1 MMKKLVSLLL
11 ALVMALGLCTSAI
24 AETNGESED
33 VQTGNETYTMETVLA
48 GVDALTLEDVAESER
63 DAAKE
68 AAKNFL
74 QTNFAVVK
82 NNGKFFLVITDV
94 RFRYDLFFVT
104 EGDKTRVKGI
114 VDNYEAP
121 IANGSK
127 TTIKAVLN
135 SYIVQYGNNCG
146 RIDGVD
152 FGWLMNIYK
161 AAAERLVLQSTETG
175 KVQGI
180 DKLRI
185 NGGEDSTYPYKN
197 GEYIKGDGPN
207 STAQDMANSAV
218 TYFKKYFK
226 CGTETFNEE
235 TRGTVTYNKD
245 IYENNSFKNRDKAQQ
260 AITDYNNLSP
270 MAQIYLNELE
280 IYQDGGPGV
289 GPRGISFWQL
299 IQQYNEQLNGS
310 QGGGNNPSHG
320 PTTGNITDVKSLPDA
335 ASVAGTQARDFLG
348 GANGSTTG
356 VVKYTYTPGGN
367 DKAPVGDISING
379 TDIGN
384 DGMFT
389 DTAKARAA
397 INAYYN
403 LQPAARDILDML
415 FLREKTPW
423 GAQLW
428 KFSRRMANF
437 ESMVQIAESKGDDSV
452 KTDPLSKENGAAEM
466 LRSTGGFTAPDLGR
480 NFTITFPR
488 QLERGTD
495 YNYNYQV
502 VDGVGVLTVE
512 MYAGN
517 KQHWIEAGL
526 ANPEGIKYTVVLR
539 NPTNGIYHGAAAGN
553 GNSGVWDAW
562 AKGTIALNEYTDEME
577 KFSFGLAA
585 VNTRDGFMTVNA
597 IENYGEMMV
606 LSVWNSNKNMNE
618 GSPVKNLVLVRIRVV
633 DQFSY
638 EAEAGMVP
646 AVNVKD
652 EERVK
657 VTGVNAEIWNVTRE
671 AERLVVRPKDG
682 TLASKFENG
691 QISPIGTLTIK
702 APEGYTELDS
712 VIMNGKPMN
721 EKSFENGVWT
731 CPRFFPVQDNGNA
744 AMVST
749 RTFVLNWKSGSGQNA
764 KYFPE
769 TFTLYF
775 GESSSAVE
783 DALNKA
789 YKDNYQVNTDMT
801 ISLQPKTNMEKDIGA
816 VGDNGINVIYD
827 EITGGFHTTF
837 DSKKGMPTLALLEKG
852 MVIEPSA
859 EIKENGTVAG
869 FHAHPFETNNDPQ
882 NMGSSWF
889 DSVMKGFIE
898 EHRDTNHTRTY
909 GYPSNTVAR
918 TIPFVATNKLVR
930 DGMTVYFSFT
940 QAYRGMVIEWVDA
953 QDKVLGYTFAY
964 GRNDP
969 FVATT
974 QTDMTAGG
982 PEENR
987 EYSEPFAVG
996 PDGGKFWCERYPQ
1009 EGGNGQKWYFRLRV
1023 SGHSEWSGEYTVYLP
1038 YSYLEIT
1045 DAEAQRLINSG
1056 RKARID
1062 HYVNGDGMAPETL
1075 EGTYTEW
1082 GICFKT
1088 GSFSPFVISTAAQSS
1103 SGGGYYYGGASTP
1116 GISAVKTADAAKS
1129 ATDYTSGIYG
1139 LTFRSTAAFSG
1150 FKGVQVDGRTIAA
1163 ANYVAEDNG
1172 GIEVYLKAV
1181 YLRTLKDGR
1190 HTVTILSDAGNVTMN
1205 FTIGGVDSPT
1215 TFDAGIG
1222 AYVGM
1227 ALASVGGMAWIRR
1240 RKR

>member
-1 MMKKLVSLLL
+1 MKKAVSLLL
-11 ALVMALGLCTSAI
+11 TLILTLSLCTPVLADPGDE
-24 AETNGESED
+24 AYNMDTL
-33 VQTGNETYTMETVLA
+33 LA
-48 GVDALTLEDVAESER
+48 GVDALSGDGDAKA
-63 DAAKE
+63 AAKE
-68 AAKNFL
+68 YLKKYFVVVNDNNMSFVVINNVGMRQDKFI
-74 QTNFAVVK
+74 QTQEQKATVQNVLTAYTTEISGVLDTYK
-82 NNGKFFLVITDV
+82 V
-94 RFRYDLFFVT
+94 R
-104 EGDKTRVKGI
+104 
-114 VDNYEAP
+114 
-121 IANGSK
+121 
-127 TTIKAVLN
+127 
-135 SYIVQYGNNCG
+135 YGNSAEMAFSG
-146 RIDGVD
+146 
-152 FGWLMNIYK
+152 LLEIYRC
-161 AAAERLVLQSTETG
+161 AAERPAIQNYENGGNGPDTGEVQGVHLLKCSGGTDEYPYNNQEYVNANDVTAAVSYFNEYFSYVTWETG
-175 KVQGI
+175 
-180 DKLRI
+180 
-185 NGGEDSTYPYKN
+185 DSEQYN
-197 GEYIKGDGPN
+197 
-207 STAQDMANSAV
+207 
-218 TYFKKYFK
+218 
-226 CGTETFNEE
+226 
-235 TRGTVTYNKD
+235 TVTFKDGIYDKDTNK
-245 IYENNSFKNRDKAQQ
+245 
-260 AITDYNNLSP
+260 ITDQEKAKAAISAYNQLSP
-270 MAQIYLNELE
+270 AVQVLLNELE
-280 IYQDGGPGV
+280 IRVATGPSGTEQF
-289 GPRGISFWQL
+289 RFWRL
-299 IQQYNEQLNGS
+299 IQRFDKQLNGS

-335 ASVAGTQARDFLG
+335 ASVAGKQARDFLG
-348 GANGSTTG
+348 GVNDSTTG

-415 FLREKTPW
+415 FLREETPW

-606 LSVWNSNKNMNE
+606 LSVWNSNENMNE

-638 EAEAGMVP
+638 ETEAGMGEESLP

-652 EERVK
+652 KERVK

-682 TLASKFENG
+682 TLAGIFEAGKKWEN
-691 QISPIGTLTIK
+691 IGTLTVA
-702 APEGYTELDS
+702 APMSDYKLAA
-712 VIMNGKPMN
+712 VNGKQIN
-721 EKSFENGVWT
+721 NGGDIWT
-731 CPRFFPVQDNGNA
+731 CEQFFPQSNGQNGPGTA
-744 AMVST
+744 TT
-749 RTFVLNWKSGSGQNA
+749 RTFTLTWVSGDAQ
-764 KYFPE
+764 YDE
-769 TFTLYF
+769 QFTLYI
-775 GESSSAVE
+775 GEMATTAQDRFSQIVNAGSQSSVPVVAPSEEFANEAMGKITAGSGLDV
-783 DALNKA
+783 
-789 YKDNYQVNTDMT
+789 T
-801 ISLQPKTNMEKDIGA
+801 
-816 VGDNGINVIYD
+816 YD
-827 EITGGFHTTF
+827 KSTGRFQATF
-837 DSKKGMPTLALLEKG
+837 DGSKGLPSLADLDKGFVLVPDDAFKD
-852 MVIEPSA
+852 
-859 EIKENGTVAG
+859 KVAG
-869 FHAHPFETNNDPQ
+869 FHTHPFESTGDPAEFDADWFKMVKLGFDQERSDPNRTN
-882 NMGSSWF
+882 S
-889 DSVMKGFIE
+889 
-898 EHRDTNHTRTY
+898 
-909 GYPSNTVAR
+909 YPENTVAR
-918 TIPFVATNKLVR
+918 TIPFVATNRLVR
-930 DGMTVYFSFT
+930 DGVTIYFAFT
-940 QAYRGMVIEWVDA
+940 QNYRGMVIEWVDA
-953 QDKVLGYTFAY
+953 NNTVLGYTIAY
-964 GRNDP
+964 GKNGP
-969 FVATT
+969 FVMTT
-974 QTDMTAGG
+974 KTEVSENE
-982 PEENR
+982 PEHDKTYN
-987 EYSEPFAVG
+987 EPFAVAE
-996 PDGGKFWCERYPQ
+996 GGGEFWCERYPQ

-1023 SGHSEWSGEYTVYLP
+1023 SGHSEWIGEYTVYLP

-1088 GSFSPFVISTAAQSS
+1088 SSFSPFVINTAAQSS

-1163 ANYVAEDNG
+1163 ANYVAEDTG

-1222 AYVGM
+1222 AYIGM
-1227 ALASVGGMAWIRR
+1227 ALASVGGMAWMRR

>member
-146 RIDGVD
+146 RTDGVD

-310 QGGGNNPSHG
+310 QGGGNNPGG
-320 PTTGNITDVKSLPDA
+320 PPPSTGNVTDVSNLPGNGQPNEEA
-335 ASVAGTQARDFLG
+335 KVFLG
-348 GANGSTTG
+348 QNGYME
-356 VVKYTYTPGGN
+356 YTYTSEYES
-367 DKAPVGDISING
+367 DISFRGVSIDNKG
-379 TDIGN
+379 R
-384 DGMFT
+384 FVE
-389 DTAKARAA
+389 AQKVRAA
-397 INAYYN
+397 ITAYKN
-403 LQPAARDILDML
+403 LSQEAKSILNN
-415 FLREKTPW
+415 LRICADDEQWT
-423 GAQLW
+423 
-428 KFSRRMANF
+428 FSRRMWHLERMLYF
-437 ESMVQIAESKGDDSV
+437 SESSNSSRVTPVTMPKDGVVEALLE
-452 KTDPLSKENGAAEM
+452 A
-466 LRSTGGFTAPDLGR
+466 GFTAPVLGDD
-480 NFTITFPR
+480 FAVAFPS
-488 QLERGTD
+488 QLERYKDYD
-495 YNYNYQV
+495 YNYSIIDN
-502 VDGVGVLTVE
+502 VGVLTVE
-512 MYAGN
+512 VRAGDRAHWLEAASASDDGDITYGIVFRN
-517 KQHWIEAGL
+517 KTG
-526 ANPEGIKYTVVLR
+526 AN
-539 NPTNGIYHGAAAGN
+539 YHGSAFGN
-553 GNSGVWDAW
+553 GGSGYWQVWAANEETLKNSGKA
-562 AKGTIALNEYTDEME
+562 TTHYNSL
-577 KFSFGLAA
+577 GLAA
-585 VNTRDGFMTVNA
+585 VNQQNGVMTVNA
-597 IENYGEMMV
+597 IENCGEMMA
-606 LSVWNSNKNMNE
+606 LSVWNNASSAKE
-618 GSPVKNLVLVRIRVV
+618 GAPVKHLLTMRIRIV
-633 DQFSY
+633 DQFTY
-638 EAEAGMVP
+638 EAEAGMGEEVLP
-646 AVNVKD
+646 AVNVQD
-652 EERVK
+652 EKRVSYTLNGENTWR
-657 VTGVNAEIWNVTRE
+657 VVRE
-671 AERLVVRPKDG
+671 KERLVVRPAEG
-682 TLASKFENG
+682 TLADKFAANNDW
-691 QISPIGTLTIK
+691 SNVIGTLTVATPI
-702 APEGYTELDS
+702 AGYKLAA
-712 VIMNGKPMN
+712 V
-721 EKSFENGVWT
+721 
-731 CPRFFPVQDNGNA
+731 NGNP
-744 AMVST
+744 VNNGGDTWICDRLFPQS
-749 RTFVLNWKSGSGQNA
+749 NGQNTSGVVTTRQFTLTWTSNSDQYA
-764 KYFPE
+764 E
-769 TFTLYF
+769 TFTLYI
-775 GESSSAVE
+775 GENSAVVKNE
-783 DALNKA
+783 LNEA
-789 YKDNYQVNTDMT
+789 YKELNNGRTT
-801 ISLQPKTNMEKDIGA
+801 IVAFQSANDAQQDISDVSGSS
-816 VGDNGINVIYD
+816 VDVVYD
-827 EITGGFHTTF
+827 SVTGGFHTTF
-837 DSKKGMPTLALLEKG
+837 DSSKPMPTAEQLEQG
-852 MVIEPSA
+852 MVIEPG
-859 EIKENGTVAG
+859 EGIDKTKVAR
-869 FHAHPFETNNDPQ
+869 FHVHPFQTNADPAD
-882 NMGSSWF
+882 STSDWF
-889 DSVMKGFIE
+889 KDILKGFQKE
-898 EHRDTNHTRTY
+898 RED
-909 GYPSNTVAR
+909 SNKSDQIFDYKATEDNIAR
-918 TIPFVATNKLVR
+918 TIPFVATNSVTHG
-930 DGMTVYFSFT
+930 DVTVYFAFT
-940 QAYRGMVIEWVDA
+940 QAYRGKVIEWVDA
-953 QDKVLGYTFAY
+953 QGNVLGYTFAY

-974 QTDMTAGG
+974 RTEVKPGG
-982 PEENR
+982 EDGRPTGKPGDYN
-987 EYSEPFAVG
+987 EPFAVG
-996 PDGGKFWCERYPQ
+996 PDGGMFWCERYPQ

-1023 SGHSEWSGEYTVYLP
+1023 SGHSEWNGEYTVYLP
-1038 YSYLEIT
+1038 YGYLGISEQ
-1045 DAEAQRLINSG
+1045 EAQRLINSG

-1088 GSFSPFVISTAAQSS
+1088 RSFSPFVISTAAQSS
-1103 SGGGYYYGGASTP
+1103 SGGGYYYYGVASTP

-1227 ALASVGGMAWIRR
+1227 ALASVGGMAWMRR

>member
-11 ALVMALGLCTSAI
+11 ALVMALGLVVPVWGNDLPSGTEPLFFYGQDNKQEWHYFNGTGLGQGNSVTFDRVYKDEGNDSYTQLTGFTVDSQATAAGLTATVNGGALTVTAANDCD
-24 AETNGESED
+24 AEVKFVVIEA
-33 VQTGNETYTMETVLA
+33 A
-48 GVDALTLEDVAESER
+48 GVKYALRVIVNESS
-63 DAAKE
+63 
-68 AAKNFL
+68 
-74 QTNFAVVK
+74 
-82 NNGKFFLVITDV
+82 G
-94 RFRYDLFFVT
+94 
-104 EGDKTRVKGI
+104 G
-114 VDNYEAP
+114 
-121 IANGSK
+121 
-127 TTIKAVLN
+127 
-135 SYIVQYGNNCG
+135 
-146 RIDGVD
+146 
-152 FGWLMNIYK
+152 
-161 AAAERLVLQSTETG
+161 
-175 KVQGI
+175 QG
-180 DKLRI
+180 
-185 NGGEDSTYPYKN
+185 G
-197 GEYIKGDGPN
+197 
-207 STAQDMANSAV
+207 Q
-218 TYFKKYFK
+218 
-226 CGTETFNEE
+226 
-235 TRGTVTYNKD
+235 
-245 IYENNSFKNRDKAQQ
+245 
-260 AITDYNNLSP
+260 
-270 MAQIYLNELE
+270 
-280 IYQDGGPGV
+280 GGP
-289 GPRGISFWQL
+289 
-299 IQQYNEQLNGS
+299 
-310 QGGGNNPSHG
+310 
-320 PTTGNITDVKSLPDA
+320 PTTGQIKDA
-335 ASVAGTQARDFLG
+335 KQLTGDKPAIDMALDYLGIGTSGAAGSVTY
-348 GANGSTTG
+348 
-356 VVKYTYTPGGN
+356 KYVDGGN
-367 DKAPVGDISING
+367 SDISING
-379 TDIGN
+379 TSIGP
-384 DGMFT
+384 DGLFT
-389 DTAKARAA
+389 DTAAARAA
-397 INAYYN
+397 VNAYYS
-403 LQPAARDILDML
+403 LQPAAQNILDTL
-415 FLREKTPW
+415 YLRVNDE
-423 GAQLW
+423 LW
-428 KFSRRMANF
+428 MFSRRMDYF
-437 ESMVQIAESKGDDSV
+437 RQLVQIAEAKGDDSV
-452 KTDPLSKENGAAEM
+452 PTDPLDSENEAAVM
-466 LRSTGGFTAPDLGR
+466 LKNGGFTAPALGR
-480 NFTITFPR
+480 DMTITFPE
-488 QLERGTD
+488 QLVRGVD
-495 YNYNYQV
+495 YNYNYAL
-502 VDGVGVLTVE
+502 VDSIGVLTVE
-512 MYAGN
+512 IYKGE
-517 KQHWIEAGL
+517 KQHWIEA
-526 ANPEGIKYTVVLR
+526 ARNNPKGINYQVIFR
-539 NPTNGIYHGAAAGN
+539 NPTGGDYHESTAGN

-562 AKGTIALNEYTDEME
+562 AKGEISLRKNSDRTDS
-577 KFSFGLAA
+577 KGFGLAA

-606 LSVWNSNKNMNE
+606 LSVWNSNENMNE

-638 EAEAGMVP
+638 EAETGMVP

-712 VIMNGKPMN
+712 VIMNRKPMN

-731 CPRFFPVQDNGNA
+731 CPRFFPFQDNGSA

-775 GESSSAVE
+775 GESSSAVKA
-783 DALNKA
+783 ALNKA
-789 YKDNYQVNTDMT
+789 YIDNGGTGSIAV
-801 ISLQPKTNMEKDIGA
+801 SLQPGIEAEKDIGA
-816 VGDNGINVIYD
+816 VGDTGISVAYD

-837 DSKKGMPTLALLEKG
+837 DSEKGMPTLALLEKG
-852 MVIEPSA
+852 MVIEPST
-859 EIKENGTVAG
+859 EIKGNGAVAG

-898 EHRDTNHTRTY
+898 EHKDTNHTRTY
-909 GYPSNTVAR
+909 DYSSNTVAR

-930 DGMTVYFSFT
+930 DGVTVYFSFT

-974 QTDMTAGG
+974 QTDMTASG

-987 EYSEPFAVG
+987 KYSEPFAVG

-1023 SGHSEWSGEYTVYLP
+1023 SGHSEWNGEYTVYLP

-1088 GSFSPFVISTAAQSS
+1088 RSFSPFVISTAAQSS

-1205 FTIGGVDSPT
+1205 FTIGEVDSPT

-1222 AYVGM
+1222 AYVSM
-1227 ALASVGGMAWIRR
+1227 ALASVGGMAWMS
-1240 RKR
+1240 RKKR

>member
-1 MMKKLVSLLL
+1 MMKKVVSLLL

-48 GVDALTLEDVAESER
+48 GVDALTGNEAEKTAIK
-63 DAAKE
+63 DYL
-68 AAKNFL
+68 NTYF
-74 QTNFAVVK
+74 VVVD
-82 NNGKFFLVITDV
+82 NENGF
-94 RFRYDLFFVT
+94 FFVINNV
-104 EGDKTRVKGI
+104 GLRRDKFIQTQEQKVTVQDAVNGYNAQIGETNRSIAAILDAYQVK
-114 VDNYEAP
+114 
-121 IANGSK
+121 
-127 TTIKAVLN
+127 
-135 SYIVQYGNNCG
+135 YGNGTRTFEN
-146 RIDGVD
+146 
-152 FGWLMNIYK
+152 LMGMYT
-161 AAAERLVLQSTETG
+161 AALNRPAVQINEGSNGPDTG
-175 KVQGI
+175 KVQGVHLLKCS
-180 DKLRI
+180 D
-185 NGGEDSTYPYKN
+185 GTDGYPYN
-197 GEYIKGDGPN
+197 NQGYVSTDDVTAAGNYFVEYFSYMTWETGDGE
-207 STAQDMANSAV
+207 
-218 TYFKKYFK
+218 KY
-226 CGTETFNEE
+226 N
-235 TRGTVTYNKD
+235 TVTFKDGIYDKGTNK
-245 IYENNSFKNRDKAQQ
+245 
-260 AITDYNNLSP
+260 ITDQEKAKAAISAYNQLSP
-270 MAQIYLNELE
+270 AVQVLLNELE
-280 IYQDGGPGV
+280 IRVATGPSGTEQF
-289 GPRGISFWQL
+289 RFWRL
-299 IQQYNEQLNGS
+299 IQHFDKQLNGS
-310 QGGGNNPSHG
+310 QGSGNNPSHG

-348 GANGSTTG
+348 GGNDSTTG
-356 VVKYTYTPGGN
+356 IVKYTYTPGGN

-397 INAYYN
+397 VNAYYS
-403 LQPAARDILDML
+403 LQPAAQNILDTL
-415 FLREKTPW
+415 YLRVNDE
-423 GAQLW
+423 LW
-428 KFSRRMANF
+428 MFSRRMDYF
-437 ESMVQIAESKGDDSV
+437 RQLVQIAEAKGDDSV
-452 KTDPLSKENGAAEM
+452 PTDPLDSENEAAVM
-466 LRSTGGFTAPDLGR
+466 LKNGGFTAPALGR
-480 NFTITFPR
+480 DMTITFPE
-488 QLERGTD
+488 QLVRGVD
-495 YNYNYQV
+495 YNYNYAL
-502 VDGVGVLTVE
+502 VDSIGVLTVE
-512 MYAGN
+512 IYKGE
-517 KQHWIEAGL
+517 KQHWIEA
-526 ANPEGIKYTVVLR
+526 ARNNPKGINYQVIFR
-539 NPTNGIYHGAAAGN
+539 NLTGGDYHESTAGN

-562 AKGTIALNEYTDEME
+562 AKGEISLRKNSDRTDS
-577 KFSFGLAA
+577 KGFGLAA
-585 VNTRDGFMTVNA
+585 VNQQNGFMTVNA

-652 EERVK
+652 KERVK

-671 AERLVVRPKDG
+671 AERLVVRPKEG
-682 TLASKFENG
+682 TLAGKFENG
-691 QISPIGTLTIK
+691 NIESIGTLTIK
-702 APEGYTELDS
+702 AQEGYTELDS
-712 VIMNGKPMN
+712 VIMNGKPMDK
-721 EKSFENGVWT
+721 KSFENGVWT
-731 CPRFFPVQDNGNA
+731 CPQFFPFQDNGNA

-775 GESSSAVE
+775 GESRSAVE

-789 YKDNYQVNTDMT
+789 YKDNYQESTNMT
-801 ISLQPKTNMEKDIGA
+801 VSLQPKTNMEKDIGA

-852 MVIEPSA
+852 MVIEPST
-859 EIKENGTVAG
+859 EIKGKGTVAG
-869 FHAHPFETNNDPQ
+869 FHVHPFETNNDPQ

-898 EHRDTNHTRTY
+898 EHKDTNHTRTY
-909 GYPSNTVAR
+909 DYPSNTVAR
-918 TIPFVATNKLVR
+918 TIPFVATNELKR
-930 DGMTVYFSFT
+930 DGVTVYFSFT

-974 QTDMTAGG
+974 QTDMTASG

-987 EYSEPFAVG
+987 KYSEPFAVG

-1088 GSFSPFVISTAAQSS
+1088 SSFSPFVISTAAQSS
-1103 SGGGYYYGGASTP
+1103 SGGGYYYYGGASTP

-1227 ALASVGGMAWIRR
+1227 ALASVGGMAWMRR

>member
-24 AETNGESED
+24 AETNGDNGPPTGQDELTIEQLRAKWTSED
-33 VQTGNETYTMETVLA
+33 S
-48 GVDALTLEDVAESER
+48 EDPFK
-63 DAAKE
+63 D
-68 AAKNFL
+68 
-74 QTNFAVVK
+74 
-82 NNGKFFLVITDV
+82 ITDETALRYV
-94 RFRYDLFFVT
+94 YTYFHPAKYQDGKVVTVELVNNIDSNGNFFRRASDRAAAEEILNKYTD
-104 EGDKTRVKGI
+104 
-114 VDNYEAP
+114 P
-121 IANGSK
+121 IANVVGE
-127 TTIKAVLN
+127 
-135 SYIVQYGNNCG
+135 VQVKY
-146 RIDGVD
+146 
-152 FGWLMNIYK
+152 
-161 AAAERLVLQSTETG
+161 
-175 KVQGI
+175 GI
-180 DKLRI
+180 DNSNGQVVRVTFSWVI
-185 NGGEDSTYPYKN
+185 NRYKDMLKAPLLQPEN
-197 GEYIKGDGPN
+197 GSGTSMSMTADDQYVFGDDVTSAQEYFN
-207 STAQDMANSAV
+207 
-218 TYFKKYFK
+218 TYFKYKENSTQLDCKLDGVNGDGSFSNRENARTIIDGYWRLHPRAQVALNQLKITIPNGDGERFVYFWEIIVKY
-226 CGTETFNEE
+226 
-235 TRGTVTYNKD
+235 
-245 IYENNSFKNRDKAQQ
+245 Q
-260 AITDYNNLSP
+260 
-270 MAQIYLNELE
+270 
-280 IYQDGGPGV
+280 
-289 GPRGISFWQL
+289 
-299 IQQYNEQLNGS
+299 EQMNGS
-310 QGGGNNPSHG
+310 QGGGNNPGQG
-320 PTTGNITDVKSLPDA
+320 PTTGNITDVASLPDA
-335 ASVAGTQARDFLG
+335 ASVAGMQARDFLG
-348 GANGSTTG
+348 GVNGSTTG

-415 FLREKTPW
+415 FLREETLW

-466 LRSTGGFTAPDLGR
+466 LRSAGGFTAPDLGR

-502 VDGVGVLTVE
+502 VDDVGVLTVE

-526 ANPEGIKYTVVLR
+526 ANPEGIKYTVTFR
-539 NPTNGIYHGAAAGN
+539 NPTKEIYHGAAAGN

-562 AKGTIALNEYTDEME
+562 AKGTIALNKYTDEME

-606 LSVWNSNKNMNE
+606 LSVWNSNENMNE

-652 EERVK
+652 KERVK

-682 TLASKFENG
+682 TLASKFEAGEKWKN
-691 QISPIGTLTIK
+691 IGTLTVA
-702 APEGYTELDS
+702 APMSDYKLAA
-712 VIMNGKPMN
+712 VNGKQI
-721 EKSFENGVWT
+721 SNGGDIWT
-731 CPRFFPVQDNGNA
+731 CEQFFPQSNGQNGPGTA
-744 AMVST
+744 TT
-749 RTFVLNWKSGSGQNA
+749 RTFTLTWVSGDAQ
-764 KYFPE
+764 YDE
-769 TFTLYF
+769 QFTLYI
-775 GESSSAVE
+775 GEMATTAQDRFSQIVNAGSQSSVPVVAPSEEFANEAMGKITAGSGLDV
-783 DALNKA
+783 
-789 YKDNYQVNTDMT
+789 T
-801 ISLQPKTNMEKDIGA
+801 
-816 VGDNGINVIYD
+816 YD
-827 EITGGFHTTF
+827 KSTGRFQATF
-837 DSKKGMPTLALLEKG
+837 DGSKGLPSLADLDKGFVLVPDDAFKD
-852 MVIEPSA
+852 
-859 EIKENGTVAG
+859 KVAG
-869 FHAHPFETNNDPQ
+869 FHTHPFESTGDPAEFDADWFKMVKLGFDQERSDPNRTN
-882 NMGSSWF
+882 S
-889 DSVMKGFIE
+889 
-898 EHRDTNHTRTY
+898 
-909 GYPSNTVAR
+909 YPENTVAR
-918 TIPFVATNKLVR
+918 TIPFVATNRLVR
-930 DGMTVYFSFT
+930 DGVTIYFAFT
-940 QAYRGMVIEWVDA
+940 QNYRGMVIEWVDA

-974 QTDMTAGG
+974 RTEVKPGG
-982 PEENR
+982 EDGRPTGKPGDYN
-987 EYSEPFAVG
+987 EPFAVG
-996 PDGGKFWCERYPQ
+996 PDGGMFWCERYPQ

-1023 SGHSEWSGEYTVYLP
+1023 SGHSEWNGEYTVYLP
-1038 YSYLEIT
+1038 YGYLGISEQ
-1045 DAEAQRLINSG
+1045 EAQRLINSG

-1088 GSFSPFVISTAAQSS
+1088 SSFSPFVISTAAQSS
-1103 SGGGYYYGGASTP
+1103 SGGGYYYYGGASTP

-1222 AYVGM
+1222 AYVSM
-1227 ALASVGGMAWIRR
+1227 ALASVGGMAWMRR

>member
-1 MMKKLVSLLL
+1 MMKKVVSLLL

-48 GVDALTLEDVAESER
+48 GVDALSGDGNAKA
-63 DAAKE
+63 AAKE
-68 AAKNFL
+68 YLKKYFVVVNDNNMSFVVINNVGMRQDKFI
-74 QTNFAVVK
+74 QTQEQKATVQNVLTAYTTEISGVLDAYK
-82 NNGKFFLVITDV
+82 V
-94 RFRYDLFFVT
+94 R
-104 EGDKTRVKGI
+104 
-114 VDNYEAP
+114 
-121 IANGSK
+121 
-127 TTIKAVLN
+127 
-135 SYIVQYGNNCG
+135 YGNSAEMA
-146 RIDGVD
+146 
-152 FGWLMNIYK
+152 FSELLEIYRC
-161 AAAERLVLQSTETG
+161 AAERPAIQNYENDGNGPDTG
-175 KVQGI
+175 KVKGVHLL
-180 DKLRI
+180 KCS
-185 NGGEDSTYPYKN
+185 NGTDGYPYN
-197 GEYIKGDGPN
+197 NQEYVSTDDVTAAGNYFVEYFSYMTWETGDGE
-207 STAQDMANSAV
+207 
-218 TYFKKYFK
+218 KY
-226 CGTETFNEE
+226 N
-235 TRGTVTYNKD
+235 TVTFKDGIYDKGTNK
-245 IYENNSFKNRDKAQQ
+245 
-260 AITDYNNLSP
+260 ITDQEKAKAAISAYNQLSP
-270 MAQIYLNELE
+270 AVQVLLNELE
-280 IYQDGGPGV
+280 IRVATGPSGTEQF
-289 GPRGISFWQL
+289 RFWRL
-299 IQQYNEQLNGS
+299 IQHFDKQLNGS
-310 QGGGNNPSHG
+310 QGSGNNPGQG

-348 GANGSTTG
+348 GVNGSTTG
-356 VVKYTYTPGGN
+356 VVKYTYTPGGSGK
-367 DKAPVGDISING
+367 DPVGDISING

-415 FLREKTPW
+415 FLREETPW

-428 KFSRRMANF
+428 KFSHRMANF

-466 LRSTGGFTAPDLGR
+466 LRSTGGFTAPDLGQ

-488 QLERGTD
+488 QLERGKD

-502 VDGVGVLTVE
+502 MDGIGVLTVE

-526 ANPEGIKYTVVLR
+526 ANPEGIKYTVTFR
-539 NPTNGIYHGAAAGN
+539 NPTKDIYHGATAGN

-562 AKGTIALNEYTDEME
+562 AKGTIALNKYTDEME

-671 AERLVVRPKDG
+671 AEQLVVRPKDG

-731 CPRFFPVQDNGNA
+731 CPQFFPFQDNGNA

-749 RTFVLNWKSGSGQNA
+749 RTFVLNWKSGSGENA

-775 GESSSAVE
+775 GESRSAVE

-837 DSKKGMPTLALLEKG
+837 DSEKGMPTLALLEKG

-898 EHRDTNHTRTY
+898 EHKDTNHTRTY
-909 GYPSNTVAR
+909 DYSSNTVAR

-930 DGMTVYFSFT
+930 DGVTVYFSFT

-974 QTDMTAGG
+974 QTNMTASG

-1088 GSFSPFVISTAAQSS
+1088 SSFSPFVISTAAQSS
-1103 SGGGYYYGGASTP
+1103 SGGGYYYYGGASTP

-1227 ALASVGGMAWIRR
+1227 ALASVGGMAWMRR

>member
-1 MMKKLVSLLL
+1 MMKKVVSLLL

-48 GVDALTLEDVAESER
+48 GVDALTGTEAEKTAIKNYLNTYFVVADNKNGVFVVINNVGLRQDKFIQTQEQKATVQNAVDGYNAQSGDTNR
-63 DAAKE
+63 SIAAILDAY
-68 AAKNFL
+68 
-74 QTNFAVVK
+74 QVK
-82 NNGKFFLVITDV
+82 
-94 RFRYDLFFVT
+94 
-104 EGDKTRVKGI
+104 
-114 VDNYEAP
+114 
-121 IANGSK
+121 
-127 TTIKAVLN
+127 
-135 SYIVQYGNNCG
+135 YGNG
-146 RIDGVD
+146 TRT
-152 FGWLMNIYK
+152 FGDLMGMYT
-161 AAAERLVLQSTETG
+161 AALNRPAVQINEGSNGPDTG
-175 KVQGI
+175 KVQGVHLLKCS
-180 DKLRI
+180 D
-185 NGGEDSTYPYKN
+185 GTDGYPYN
-197 GEYIKGDGPN
+197 NQGYVSTDDVTAAGNYFVEYFSYMTWETGDGE
-207 STAQDMANSAV
+207 
-218 TYFKKYFK
+218 KY
-226 CGTETFNEE
+226 N
-235 TRGTVTYNKD
+235 TVTFKDGIYDKGTNK
-245 IYENNSFKNRDKAQQ
+245 
-260 AITDYNNLSP
+260 ITDQEKAKAAISAYNQLSP
-270 MAQIYLNELE
+270 AVQVLLNELE
-280 IYQDGGPGV
+280 IRVATGPSGTEQF
-289 GPRGISFWQL
+289 RFWRL
-299 IQQYNEQLNGS
+299 IQRFDKQLNGS

-348 GANGSTTG
+348 GVNDSTTG

-415 FLREKTPW
+415 FLREETPW

-488 QLERGTD
+488 QLERGKD

-502 VDGVGVLTVE
+502 MDGIGVLTVE

-562 AKGTIALNEYTDEME
+562 AKGTIELNKYTDEME

-606 LSVWNSNKNMNE
+606 LSVWNNNESMKE

-638 EAEAGMVP
+638 EAE
-646 AVNVKD
+646 
-652 EERVK
+652 
-657 VTGVNAEIWNVTRE
+657 TGESGETLPTVNAQDEKRVICKVNEEMWTVTRE
-671 AERLVVRPKDG
+671 STRLMVRPKSG
-682 TLASKFENG
+682 TLAGIFEAGEKWKN
-691 QISPIGTLTIK
+691 IGTLTVA
-702 APEGYTELDS
+702 APMSDYKLAA
-712 VIMNGKPMN
+712 VNGKQI
-721 EKSFENGVWT
+721 SNGGDIWT
-731 CPRFFPVQDNGNA
+731 CEQFFPQSNGQNGPGTA
-744 AMVST
+744 TT
-749 RTFVLNWKSGSGQNA
+749 RTFTLTWVSGDAQ
-764 KYFPE
+764 YDE
-769 TFTLYF
+769 QFTLYI
-775 GESSSAVE
+775 GEMATTAQDRFSQIVNAGSQSSVPVVAPSEEFANEAMGKITAGSGLDV
-783 DALNKA
+783 
-789 YKDNYQVNTDMT
+789 T
-801 ISLQPKTNMEKDIGA
+801 
-816 VGDNGINVIYD
+816 YD
-827 EITGGFHTTF
+827 KSTGRFQATF
-837 DSKKGMPTLALLEKG
+837 DGSKGLPSLADLDKGFVLVPDDAFKD
-852 MVIEPSA
+852 
-859 EIKENGTVAG
+859 KVAG
-869 FHAHPFETNNDPQ
+869 FHTHPFESTGDPAEFDADWFKMVKLGFDQERSDPNRTN
-882 NMGSSWF
+882 S
-889 DSVMKGFIE
+889 
-898 EHRDTNHTRTY
+898 
-909 GYPSNTVAR
+909 YPENTVAR
-918 TIPFVATNKLVR
+918 TIPFVATNRLVR
-930 DGMTVYFSFT
+930 DGVTIYFAFT
-940 QAYRGMVIEWVDA
+940 QNYRGMVIEWVDA
-953 QDKVLGYTFAY
+953 NNTVLGYTIAY
-964 GRNDP
+964 GKNGP
-969 FVATT
+969 FVMTT
-974 QTDMTAGG
+974 KTEVSENE
-982 PEENR
+982 PEHDKTYN
-987 EYSEPFAVG
+987 EPFAVAE
-996 PDGGKFWCERYPQ
+996 GGGEFWCERYPQ

-1023 SGHSEWSGEYTVYLP
+1023 SGHSEWIGEYTVYLP

-1088 GSFSPFVISTAAQSS
+1088 SSFSPFVINTAAQSS

-1163 ANYVAEDNG
+1163 ANYVAEDTG

-1222 AYVGM
+1222 AYIGM
-1227 ALASVGGMAWIRR
+1227 ALASVGGMAWMRR

>member
-1 MMKKLVSLLL
+1 MMKKVVSLLL
-11 ALVMALGLCTSAI
+11 ALVMALGLVVPVWGNDLPSGTEPLFFYGQDNKQEWHYFNGTGLGQGNSVTFDRVYKDEGNDSYTQLTGFTVDSQATAAGLTATVNGGALTVTAANDCD
-24 AETNGESED
+24 AEVKFVVIEA
-33 VQTGNETYTMETVLA
+33 A
-48 GVDALTLEDVAESER
+48 GVKYALRVIVNESS
-63 DAAKE
+63 
-68 AAKNFL
+68 
-74 QTNFAVVK
+74 
-82 NNGKFFLVITDV
+82 G
-94 RFRYDLFFVT
+94 
-104 EGDKTRVKGI
+104 G
-114 VDNYEAP
+114 
-121 IANGSK
+121 
-127 TTIKAVLN
+127 
-135 SYIVQYGNNCG
+135 
-146 RIDGVD
+146 
-152 FGWLMNIYK
+152 
-161 AAAERLVLQSTETG
+161 
-175 KVQGI
+175 QG
-180 DKLRI
+180 
-185 NGGEDSTYPYKN
+185 G
-197 GEYIKGDGPN
+197 
-207 STAQDMANSAV
+207 Q
-218 TYFKKYFK
+218 
-226 CGTETFNEE
+226 
-235 TRGTVTYNKD
+235 
-245 IYENNSFKNRDKAQQ
+245 
-260 AITDYNNLSP
+260 
-270 MAQIYLNELE
+270 
-280 IYQDGGPGV
+280 GGP
-289 GPRGISFWQL
+289 
-299 IQQYNEQLNGS
+299 
-310 QGGGNNPSHG
+310 
-320 PTTGNITDVKSLPDA
+320 PTTGQIKDA
-335 ASVAGTQARDFLG
+335 KQLTGDKPAIDMALDYLGIGTSGAAGSVTY
-348 GANGSTTG
+348 
-356 VVKYTYTPGGN
+356 KYVDGGN
-367 DKAPVGDISING
+367 SDISING
-379 TDIGN
+379 TSIGP
-384 DGMFT
+384 DGLFT
-389 DTAKARAA
+389 DTAAARAA
-397 INAYYN
+397 VNAYYS
-403 LQPAARDILDML
+403 LQPAAQNILDTL
-415 FLREKTPW
+415 YLRVNDE
-423 GAQLW
+423 LW
-428 KFSRRMANF
+428 MFSRRMDYF
-437 ESMVQIAESKGDDSV
+437 RQLVQIAEAKGDDSV
-452 KTDPLSKENGAAEM
+452 PTDPLDSENEAAVM
-466 LRSTGGFTAPDLGR
+466 LKNGGFTAPALGR
-480 NFTITFPR
+480 DMTITFPE
-488 QLERGTD
+488 QLVRGVD
-495 YNYNYQV
+495 YNYNYAL
-502 VDGVGVLTVE
+502 VDSIGVLTVE
-512 MYAGN
+512 IYKGE
-517 KQHWIEAGL
+517 KQHWIEA
-526 ANPEGIKYTVVLR
+526 ARNNPKGINYQVIFR
-539 NPTNGIYHGAAAGN
+539 NPTGGDYHESTAGN

-562 AKGTIALNEYTDEME
+562 AKGEISLRKNSDRTDS
-577 KFSFGLAA
+577 KGFGLAA

-606 LSVWNSNKNMNE
+606 LSVWNSNENMNE

-638 EAEAGMVP
+638 EAETGMVP

-712 VIMNGKPMN
+712 VIMNRKPMN

-731 CPRFFPVQDNGNA
+731 CPRFFPFQDNGSA

-775 GESSSAVE
+775 GESSSAVKA
-783 DALNKA
+783 ALNKA
-789 YKDNYQVNTDMT
+789 YIDNGGTGSIAV
-801 ISLQPKTNMEKDIGA
+801 SLQPGIEAEKDIGA
-816 VGDNGINVIYD
+816 VGDTGISVAYD

-837 DSKKGMPTLALLEKG
+837 DSEKGMPTLALLEKG
-852 MVIEPSA
+852 MVIEPST
-859 EIKENGTVAG
+859 EIKGNGAVAG

-898 EHRDTNHTRTY
+898 EHKDTNHTRTY
-909 GYPSNTVAR
+909 DYSSNTVAR

-930 DGMTVYFSFT
+930 DGVTVYFSFT

-974 QTDMTAGG
+974 QTDMTASG
-982 PEENR
+982 PEENS

-1023 SGHSEWSGEYTVYLP
+1023 SGHSEWNGEYTVYLP
-1038 YSYLEIT
+1038 YGYLGISEQ
-1045 DAEAQRLINSG
+1045 EAQRLINSG

-1088 GSFSPFVISTAAQSS
+1088 RSFSPFVISTAAQSS

-1227 ALASVGGMAWIRR
+1227 ALASVGGMAWMS
-1240 RKR
+1240 RKKR